1 MTSNNAPA
9 RPRWT
14 CFNWPLERPRTSRHN
29 GEHINWPPVNSSV
42 PYYVI
47 YDADPVLVN
56 VMRPPPTPFLR
67 KNRFFLVIKDAQCSE
82 TDFALILT
90 ILKFIIFEIWSM
102 VEGVAGKHKKFS
114 EFVKLPNSLRMLS
127 MNRRPMTKIQVSRKK

>member
-1 MTSNNAPA
+1 M
-9 RPRWT
+9 
-14 CFNWPLERPRTSRHN
+14 
-29 GEHINWPPVNSSV
+29 I
-42 PYYVI
+42 
-47 YDADPVLVN
+47 
-56 VMRPPPTPFLR
+56 
-67 KNRFFLVIKDAQCSE
+67 FFVTEDAQCSE